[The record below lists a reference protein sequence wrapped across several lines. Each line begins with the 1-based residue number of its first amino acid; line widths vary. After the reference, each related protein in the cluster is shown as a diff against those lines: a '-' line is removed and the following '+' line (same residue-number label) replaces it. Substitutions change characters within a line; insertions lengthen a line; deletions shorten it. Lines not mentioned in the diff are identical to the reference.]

1 MIRHG
6 CSHTKVCNYGL
17 QSPFGQLNAANRTTD
32 EFENIAEDYRKFS
45 QHQIPGSLK
54 VCLVTEFG
62 RSQKY

>member
-1 MIRHG
+1 MSCRFR
-6 CSHTKVCNYGL
+6 S
-17 QSPFGQLNAANRTTD
+17 ANSVLANGMAD

-62 RSQKY
+62 RSQK